1 MRKQR
6 NVYEVENMRGRK
18 QDTLHTDK
26 FEAYVKTICL
36 KGRDGETRLLYQK
49 QTVIRE
55 SDLLNSVL
63 LSSV

>member
-36 KGRDGETRLLYQK
+36 KGRDGETDTFAVSK
-49 QTVIRE
+49 A
-55 SDLLNSVL
+55 NSNKGI
-63 LSSV
+63 